1 MKKKRKW
8 IVNQLKKKRPV
19 QDIALAQKVSRVS
32 VWKIWQT
39 YKKWDEEGLC
49 DHKTGR
55 LFEPLNPKFYQRVI
69 DEWQKQRCDARK
81 LHTILKKKKDLEFH

>member
-1 MKKKRKW
+1 M
-8 IVNQLKKKRPV
+8 
-19 QDIALAQKVSRVS
+19 QDVALAQKVSRIS
-32 VWKIWQT
+32 VWKIYQT
-39 YKKWDEEGLC
+39 YKKWSYDGLC

-81 LHTILKKKKDLEFH
+81 LHTILKKKRIWSFIKKNKPSNEN